1 MRQHTPLGRALI
13 LIAATSTLIA
23 CSGSESTAPLPSVT
37 PPAAPQPPEPPP
49 EETPEITRVHD
60 ERVFTPAAD
69 VSFEAQAGAQAFFGV
84 YEGIQGEAVYSAEI
98 PDTWNGGLVM
108 YTHGFRGNGETLTVS
123 IPDPAWRG
131 TVLGAG
137 YAWAASSFSANYYD
151 VRAGVED
158 TNRLAIEVM
167 DYIERDFGQRFDE
180 PGQRLISG
188 YSMGGHIAA
197 AAVEREARDSARFR
211 VDYAGAAPFCQSEQ
225 NQFQWLGDYPLLA
238 QTLAGLGDR
247 PREDFP
253 SLAPQIIGTLFELD
267 DDNNPTWVPANAEG
281 ERLRQA
287 ATQLTGG
294 ERPIFA
300 DFGFVQNTW
309 QQAVLSTG
317 GADGTIDGIL
327 AGNIYDNQ
335 QRQYRFRRG
344 GEPQA
349 DAQDLNDRI
358 ERVAADDNVNALRED
373 GVRWLPLVNGEFDVP
388 VLTLHTLGDFY
399 VPFRHQQLYR
409 ERALDSGA
417 EDLLVQRAIRAPGH
431 CDFTGTEI
439 VTALS
444 DWLRWVNG
452 GPTPAGDEVLDA
464 EVVADADYGCAFTA
478 NDGTRDRSALPACSA
493 P

>member
-1 MRQHTPLGRALI
+1 MRQL
-13 LIAATSTLIA
+13 STLGSALLFCAVSSTLVA
-23 CSGSESTAPLPSVT
+23 CSGSESTAPLPPVT
-37 PPAAPQPPEPPP
+37 PPTDPAPPEPPTA
-49 EETPEITRVHD
+49 EVTRAHD
-60 ERVFTPAAD
+60 ERTFAPAAD
-69 VSFEAQAGAQAFFGV
+69 IEFEAQAGTQAFFGV
-84 YEGIQGEAVYSAEI
+84 YEGIQGDAVYSAEI
-98 PDTWNGGLVM
+98 PDEWNGGLVM
-108 YTHGFRGNGETLTVS
+108 YTHGFRGNGEALAVS

-131 TVLGAG
+131 TVIGAG

-158 TNRLAIEVM
+158 TNRLALEVM

-197 AAVEREARDSARFR
+197 AAVEREARETARFR
-211 VDYAGAAPFCQSEQ
+211 VEYAGAAPFCQAEQ

-247 PREDFP
+247 PREEFP

-267 DDNNPTWVPANAEG
+267 DNNNPTWVPANAEG

-287 ATQLTGG
+287 AVQLTGG

-309 QQAVLSTG
+309 QEAVLSTG

-327 AGNIYDNQ
+327 AGNIYDNTE
-335 QRQYRFRRG
+335 REYRFNPG
-344 GEPQA
+344 GALQA
-349 DAQDLNDRI
+349 DEQDLNERI
-358 ERVAADDNVNALRED
+358 ERVAADENVNALRED
-373 GVRWLPLVNGEFDVP
+373 GVRWLPLVNGDFDVP

-409 ERALDSGA
+409 ERALDNGA
-417 EDLLVQRAIRAPGH
+417 QDLLVQRAIRAPGH

-439 VTALS
+439 VTALG

-452 GPTPAGDEVLDA
+452 GPTPAGDIVLDP
-464 EVVADADYGCAFTA
+464 EVVADSDYGCEFTV
-478 NDGTRDRSALPACSA
+478 NDGTRDRSDLPACSA